1 VHNPTSSTA
10 KPLGGHP
17 ASVTF
22 LGAQWCKNGL
32 MGLKNS
38 AGLLLFRLRDG
49 HLEIFLVHPG
59 GPLWARKDLGA
70 WSIPKG
76 RIEDGENALDAA
88 QREFEE
94 ETGLKPEGAFV
105 PLTPV
110 TQRGGKVVYGWAFEG
125 DCDPGTVS
133 SNTFTMEWPP
143 RSGRMQQF
151 PEVDRACF
159 FDVEEARTKINPAQ
173 AQFLEELERLLQ
185 SRSTSR
191 DDSPG

>member
-1 VHNPTSSTA
+1 
-10 KPLGGHP
+10 
-17 ASVTF
+17 
-22 LGAQWCKNGL
+22 
-32 MGLKNS
+32 
-38 AGLLLFRLRDG
+38 
-49 HLEIFLVHPG
+49 
-59 GPLWARKDLGA
+59 LWARKDLGA